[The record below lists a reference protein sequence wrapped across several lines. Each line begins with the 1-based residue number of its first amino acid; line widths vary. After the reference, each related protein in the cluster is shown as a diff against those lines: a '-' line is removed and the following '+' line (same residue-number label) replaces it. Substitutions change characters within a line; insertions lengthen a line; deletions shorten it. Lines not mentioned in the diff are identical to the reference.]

1 MQKRSV
7 IISVAILVL
16 GVASIGFAQFK
27 SQANQRELGYYDR
40 STGSFIPLKSVATQD
55 GETPA
60 ATATTTTGSLVFKF
74 TITAKSAVPKN
85 GVITCQV
92 DATISDSSGFSSA
105 EHASGVAT
113 LASGT
118 TYDCTATINYSWSL
132 ASASTDKISYTTT
145 TEIGY
150 GYQITATNASGTVVE
165 PAAER
170 SATHNTVLISVPAN
184 GVTTTEDV
192 TYTL

>member
-7 IISVAILVL
+7 IISVAVLVL

-27 SQANQRELGYYDR
+27 SQANQRELGYYDH
-40 STGSFIPLKSVATQD
+40 STGSFIPLKNVATQD

-60 ATATTTTGSLVFKF
+60 ATATTTTGSLAFKF

-85 GVITCQV
+85 GVVTCTV
-92 DATISDSSGFSSA
+92 DATISDGGGFSSA
-105 EHASGVAT
+105 EHASAVAT
-113 LASGT
+113 LVSGS
-118 TYDCTATINYSWSL
+118 TYDCNPTINYSWSL
-132 ASASTDKISYTTT
+132 TTASTDKIAYTTT
-145 TEIGY
+145 AEIGY

-170 SATHNTVLISVPAN
+170 SATHNTVEINVPAN

-192 TYTL
+192 SYTL